1 MRRRGAAF
9 HLVLPVWNR
18 CQTVRPSHRRL
29 SAFRGL
35 RFDLSKTGPLSEL
48 ICPPFDI
55 IAPSQQRALYRR
67 HRHNS
72 VRLELAMPSEHFS
85 AHAAAARTLRR
96 WLSQGIL
103 EHDGTPAVYVHE
115 NRLLLDG
122 KWRARLG
129 FFCAVRAEQDSGF
142 VLPHENT
149 LEGPKKDREGLL
161 RACGVQTSPVWAIY
175 RRRGMSAREI
185 LKKHTLRRPAAAA
198 RFEGESHRL
207 WRVAGED
214 DREEILALAQ
224 RAQLVIADGHHR
236 YAAAVSVAEQ
246 RRRTFRDAPGDAA
259 LNYVLMLLTEASD
272 EGLVVLASHR
282 LLKLMPH
289 ELSRLETLA
298 RGSFAVQEFRSVAG
312 LAPELA
318 QEEPGKASLGLCL
331 GGKRFL
337 LLRCPQG
344 NRKAGVEA
352 AQSLLVQP
360 LLRPGEVEQRV
371 HYTRELGEAVRRV
384 GRGEFQASILL
395 NPTPVQRILESSLA
409 GQRMPWKST
418 YFYPKVPAGLV
429 MFASASPQPVE
440 TAAMPG

>member
-1 MRRRGAAF
+1 
-9 HLVLPVWNR
+9 
-18 CQTVRPSHRRL
+18 
-29 SAFRGL
+29 
-35 RFDLSKTGPLSEL
+35 
-48 ICPPFDI
+48 
-55 IAPSQQRALYRR
+55 
-67 HRHNS
+67 
-72 VRLELAMPSEHFS
+72 
-85 AHAAAARTLRR
+85 
-96 WLSQGIL
+96 
-103 EHDGTPAVYVHE
+103 
-115 NRLLLDG
+115 
-122 KWRARLG
+122 
-129 FFCAVRAEQDSGF
+129 
-142 VLPHENT
+142 
-149 LEGPKKDREGLL
+149 
-161 RACGVQTSPVWAIY
+161 
-175 RRRGMSAREI
+175 
-185 LKKHTLRRPAAAA
+185 
-198 RFEGESHRL
+198 L